1 MKKNSPPFWSSH
13 YRFLKQG
20 LKGWEVVPEEV
31 AREKASQC
39 LRDTVL
45 TASKLGEQAKVPRG
59 GTSADELLNGV
70 ELEEAKSFVRASVA
84 VLTGQATG
92 MDGNMLETK
101 RIETPLKRPRSYP
114 NGNSEVEQQDHPKR
128 PRQCASLSK
137 LDNTTFGGYSN
148 IKHSVSTLLMHKLPL
163 GDARQEQRTAEV
175 EFLTSNY
182 SLGTSNIWGSS
193 YPGIHP
199 VNVPSDGEYACVK
212 QAILR
217 AEQLKDDDSAFQRL
231 IDGLLREQ

>member
-1 MKKNSPPFWSSH
+1 VK
-13 YRFLKQG
+13 G
-20 LKGWEVVPEEV
+20 LEVVSKEV
-31 AREKASQC
+31 AREKVSQC
-39 LRDTVL
+39 LRDTVA
-45 TASKLGEQAKVPRG
+45 TASKLRAEAKVPRG
-59 GTSADELLNGV
+59 GTTSEELLNGI
-70 ELEEAKSFVRASVA
+70 ELEEAKTFVRASVA

-92 MDGNMLETK
+92 IDGEMSERTKCQETF
-101 RIETPLKRPRSYP
+101 TPDFLAPQLKRPRSVS
-114 NGNSEVEQQDHPKR
+114 NSNSEVELQDYPKR
-128 PRQCASLSK
+128 PRQCASFSK

-148 IKHSVSTLLMHKLPL
+148 RNYSLSTLLMPQLPL
-163 GDARQEQRTAEV
+163 RDARQEQRMAEV
-175 EFLTSNY
+175 EFPTSNY
-182 SLGTSNIWGSS
+182 SLGTSNIWRS

>member
-1 MKKNSPPFWSSH
+1 
-13 YRFLKQG
+13 
-20 LKGWEVVPEEV
+20 
-31 AREKASQC
+31 
-39 LRDTVL
+39 
-45 TASKLGEQAKVPRG
+45 
-59 GTSADELLNGV
+59 
-70 ELEEAKSFVRASVA
+70 
-84 VLTGQATG
+84 
-92 MDGNMLETK
+92 
-101 RIETPLKRPRSYP
+101 
-114 NGNSEVEQQDHPKR
+114 
-128 PRQCASLSK
+128 
-137 LDNTTFGGYSN
+137 
-148 IKHSVSTLLMHKLPL
+148 LMHKLPL